1 MKIKRSKN
9 SRYRDD
15 IYICDA
21 CKTTDART
29 NITSFVTAV
38 IEVSENEHLCEQ
50 CAADRDIDLSNL
62 SSQCSLIRQKV
73 A

>member
-1 MKIKRSKN
+1 MKIKRSKY

-21 CKTTDART
+21 CKTTDALN
-29 NITSFVTAV
+29 NISTFVRAV
-38 IEVSENEHLCEQ
+38 ITVSENEHLCEQ
-50 CAADRDIDLSNL
+50 CAADQNIDLCKL
-62 SSQCSLIRQKV
+62 PSQYSQIRQKV

>member
-1 MKIKRSKN
+1 MKIETSKF

-15 IYICDA
+15 ICICDA
-21 CKTTDART
+21 CKTTEAGT

-62 SSQCSLIRQKV
+62 SSQYSLIRQKV